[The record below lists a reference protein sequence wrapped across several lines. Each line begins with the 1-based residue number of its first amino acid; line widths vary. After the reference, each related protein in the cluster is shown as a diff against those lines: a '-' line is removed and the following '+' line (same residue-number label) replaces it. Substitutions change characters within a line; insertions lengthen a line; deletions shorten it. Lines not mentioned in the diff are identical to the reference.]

1 MGYPIFLEIGM
12 KVQIINKCFTGDRG
26 NMFPGEEHDVSD
38 RIAEKLIARGYAEE
52 VKKKSGR
59 PKKKLEDRSYDADE
73 IVTPED
79 E

>member
-1 MGYPIFLEIGM
+1 M
-12 KVQIINKCFTGDRG
+12 KVKITNKCFTGDRG
-26 NMFPGEEHDVSD
+26 NMFPGEEHEISD

-52 VKKKSGR
+52 AKEKKVGR